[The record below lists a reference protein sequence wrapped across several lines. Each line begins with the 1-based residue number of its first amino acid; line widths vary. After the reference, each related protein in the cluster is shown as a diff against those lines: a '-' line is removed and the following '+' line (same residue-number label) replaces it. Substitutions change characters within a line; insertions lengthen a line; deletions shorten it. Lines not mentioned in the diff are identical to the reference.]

1 MSFDK
6 IMSMVK
12 GLCDPV
18 LDNLKEAM
26 RQWAKGNQKSAI
38 RYISRCQKRLKYI
51 KSVIKK
57 HEKP

>member
-1 MSFDK
+1 
-6 IMSMVK
+6 MVK